1 MSGEGGGGGGEAAEE
16 AGGRA
21 RGPGPHAKSEAQM
34 VEGGIRARVGRAVAC
49 GWARAVGRREVEGR
63 ARTGPLVKR
72 GVAHADAALET
83 GRAHGCVGRLALWI
97 IDRVR
102 LLVARL
108 EDTDLLAPPSPLPSP
123 ADKVRPPQSVV
134 HQLRHHARR
143 ESCRRLRRHGHH
155 GFFSPRARADQADLR
170 FGCAR
175 LQDESGAPGVR
186 PRRRRPRLR
195 PKRRRDRHRNAGDD
209 ARPEGLGC
217 PPSGVRVSQHVKGGW
232 ATSLLTDAFL
242 PRILT
247 SFSLC
252 GCSRTAIRRR
262 DPTGSVG
269 FSHTSHK
276 NQAGRAL

>member
-1 MSGEGGGGGGEAAEE
+1 MSASEE
-16 AGGRA
+16 
-21 RGPGPHAKSEAQM
+21 K
-34 VEGGIRARVGRAVAC
+34 C
-49 GWARAVGRREVEGR
+49 
-63 ARTGPLVKR
+63 
-72 GVAHADAALET
+72 
-83 GRAHGCVGRLALWI
+83 
-97 IDRVR
+97 
-102 LLVARL
+102 
-108 EDTDLLAPPSPLPSP
+108 DTEKIVP
-123 ADKVRPPQSVV
+123 
-134 HQLRHHARR
+134 
-143 ESCRRLRRHGHH
+143 
-155 GFFSPRARADQADLR
+155 RADQADLR

-262 DPTGSVG
+262 DLTGSAVQSYG
-269 FSHTSHK
+269 ACFFSHNLTK
-276 NQAGRAL
+276 DKTQAGREPSKSSREHRKRLLLSSFSIFSSPASLLSTT

>member
-1 MSGEGGGGGGEAAEE
+1 MSMSASEE
-16 AGGRA
+16 
-21 RGPGPHAKSEAQM
+21 K
-34 VEGGIRARVGRAVAC
+34 C
-49 GWARAVGRREVEGR
+49 
-63 ARTGPLVKR
+63 
-72 GVAHADAALET
+72 
-83 GRAHGCVGRLALWI
+83 
-97 IDRVR
+97 
-102 LLVARL
+102 
-108 EDTDLLAPPSPLPSP
+108 DTEKIVP
-123 ADKVRPPQSVV
+123 
-134 HQLRHHARR
+134 
-143 ESCRRLRRHGHH
+143 
-155 GFFSPRARADQADLR
+155 RADQADLR

-262 DPTGSVG
+262 DPTGSAVQRAA
-269 FSHTSHK
+269 FSREHRKPLLSLLLSPSSPAPLLSYQRRSRRHNHTRRCDEAAQHGASSASPPHGSVYC
-276 NQAGRAL
+276 APPSAHPTRRDGGRLRWRRIHHGQ

>member
-1 MSGEGGGGGGEAAEE
+1 MSASEE
-16 AGGRA
+16 
-21 RGPGPHAKSEAQM
+21 K
-34 VEGGIRARVGRAVAC
+34 C
-49 GWARAVGRREVEGR
+49 
-63 ARTGPLVKR
+63 
-72 GVAHADAALET
+72 
-83 GRAHGCVGRLALWI
+83 
-97 IDRVR
+97 
-102 LLVARL
+102 
-108 EDTDLLAPPSPLPSP
+108 DTEKIVP
-123 ADKVRPPQSVV
+123 
-134 HQLRHHARR
+134 
-143 ESCRRLRRHGHH
+143 
-155 GFFSPRARADQADLR
+155 RADQADLR

-175 LQDESGAPGVR
+175 LQDESGAPRVR
-186 PRRRRPRLR
+186 PRRRRTRLR

-276 NQAGRAL
+276 NPAGREPSKSSREHHAENRPSLSRLFLHLLQPRFSLINDVVGDTSTRGRI

>member
-1 MSGEGGGGGGEAAEE
+1 MSMSASEE
-16 AGGRA
+16 
-21 RGPGPHAKSEAQM
+21 K
-34 VEGGIRARVGRAVAC
+34 C
-49 GWARAVGRREVEGR
+49 
-63 ARTGPLVKR
+63 
-72 GVAHADAALET
+72 
-83 GRAHGCVGRLALWI
+83 
-97 IDRVR
+97 
-102 LLVARL
+102 
-108 EDTDLLAPPSPLPSP
+108 DTEKIVP
-123 ADKVRPPQSVV
+123 
-134 HQLRHHARR
+134 
-143 ESCRRLRRHGHH
+143 
-155 GFFSPRARADQADLR
+155 RADQADLR

-217 PPSGVRVSQHVKGGW
+217 PPSGVRVSQHVKSGW

-262 DPTGSVG
+262 DPTGCVG
-269 FSHTSHK
+269 FTKSSRQRGAQKTPSSLVFLHLLQPRFSLINDVVGDTSTR
-276 NQAGRAL
+276 GRI